1 MGNTLDRKLDYFFRF
16 KLNLKTNFMKSF
28 DLEEAK
34 KGKKLIT
41 RNGRPARIICY
52 DRIDKKRHGHIL
64 ALVCNEKKTWE
75 MTVQYHPTGFQ
86 LDGDHSLDLFIDE
99 D

>member
-1 MGNTLDRKLDYFFRF
+1 MGNTLDSKLNYFF
-16 KLNLKTNFMKSF
+16 LNQLNINLYFMKSF

-34 KGKKLIT
+34 EGKKLIT
-41 RNGRPARIICY
+41 RSGRPARIICY
-52 DRIDKKRHGHIL
+52 DRIDKQRHGHIL
-64 ALVCNEKKTWE
+64 ALVCNEKETWE
-75 MTVQYHPTGFQ
+75 RVIQYHPTGFQ

>member
-1 MGNTLDRKLDYFFRF
+1 
-16 KLNLKTNFMKSF
+16 MKSF

-34 KGKKLIT
+34 EGKKLIT
-41 RNGRPARIICY
+41 RSGRPARIICY
-52 DRIDKKRHGHIL
+52 DRIDKQRHGHIL
-64 ALVCNEKKTWE
+64 ALVCNEKETWE
-75 MTVQYHPTGFQ
+75 RVIQYHPTGFQ

>member
-1 MGNTLDRKLDYFFRF
+1 MERGIDIPF
-16 KLNLKTNFMKSF
+16 KEGCSY
-28 DLEEAK
+28 DLEHRPSGGATLIPSK